1 MKRFYKEVSIAPAD
15 DGWQVMLDGRPLK
28 TQGGQPQ
35 IVPGETLAEMLAEEW
50 RAQGETID
58 PATFR
63 FRDMADYSLDV
74 VARDQGALVEKLLG
88 YAETDTLCFRA
99 DPEEPLYRRQQEL
112 WEPIVAGLEAREG
125 VTLHRIS
132 GILHRPQTEETRQ
145 RLTARLGELDPFTLA
160 SLEQTTSLAASL
172 CIGLE
177 ALQQGADGD
186 ALWAA
191 ANLEEEWQDDL
202 WGRDEEAEARRDRRK
217 DDFLAAM
224 EFAGAVQGS
233 SSVPTE

>member
-1 MKRFYKEVSIAPAD
+1 MKRFYKEVSVAPAGE
-15 DGWQVMLDGRPLK
+15 GWQVMLDDRPMK

-35 IVPGETLAEMLAEEW
+35 IVPSETLAQMLAEEW

-58 PATFR
+58 PAAFR

-132 GILHRPQTEETRQ
+132 GIVHRPQTDETRKP
-145 RLTARLGELDPFTLA
+145 LAARLGALDPFTLPA
-160 SLEQTTSLAASL
+160 LEQTT
-172 CIGLE
+172 
-177 ALQQGADGD
+177 
-186 ALWAA
+186 
-191 ANLEEEWQDDL
+191 
-202 WGRDEEAEARRDRRK
+202 
-217 DDFLAAM
+217 
-224 EFAGAVQGS
+224 
-233 SSVPTE
+233 

>member
-28 TQGGQPQ
+28 TQGGRPQ

-99 DPEEPLYRRQQEL
+99 DPEEPLYRRQQEEFETSCAESAATEWKTGGKADNGGERWVPAL
-112 WEPIVAGLEAREG
+112 AERQAVVMKAFAPRGGESGKSIGEVA
-125 VTLHRIS
+125 
-132 GILHRPQTEETRQ
+132 
-145 RLTARLGELDPFTLA
+145 
-160 SLEQTTSLAASL
+160 
-172 CIGLE
+172 
-177 ALQQGADGD
+177 
-186 ALWAA
+186 
-191 ANLEEEWQDDL
+191 
-202 WGRDEEAEARRDRRK
+202 
-217 DDFLAAM
+217 
-224 EFAGAVQGS
+224 AG
-233 SSVPTE
+233 